1 MDKNTTGLKRDICF
15 EEKLRGFKF
24 RFCTTWG
31 LFSPKNIDEGSKL
44 LIDSL
49 SLNQGSVS
57 LDLGCGYGPI
67 GLTAAKLDPKGK
79 VHMVD
84 KDYVAVEYTRKN
96 TKLNYIGNCNIYLSN
111 GFDRIPDV
119 KFDNI
124 FSNLPAKVGKEM
136 LEILLKDSKKHL
148 KPGGKI
154 YLVTLSGLKEFIKRN
169 LNEIFGNYEKI
180 AQNRTYIV
188 FQSTKKN

>member
-1 MDKNTTGLKRDICF
+1 MNKNTTGLKREICF
-15 EEKLRGFKF
+15 EENLRGSNF

-49 SLNQGSVS
+49 NLSQGSLS

-67 GLTAAKLDPKGK
+67 GLTVAKLDPKGK

-84 KDYVAVEYTRKN
+84 KDYVAIEYARKN
-96 TKLNYIGNCNIYLSN
+96 AKLNYIGNCEIYLSN
-111 GFDRIPDV
+111 GFERVPNI
-119 KFDNI
+119 KFDAI

-136 LEILLKDSKKHL
+136 LTILFEDSKKHL
-148 KPGGKI
+148 NDGGKI
-154 YLVTLSGLKEFIKRN
+154 YIVVLSGLKEFIKRN
-169 LNEIFGNYEKI
+169 LNEIFGNYEKLSH
-180 AQNRTYIV
+180 NNVYSV
-188 FQSTKKN
+188 FSAVKK